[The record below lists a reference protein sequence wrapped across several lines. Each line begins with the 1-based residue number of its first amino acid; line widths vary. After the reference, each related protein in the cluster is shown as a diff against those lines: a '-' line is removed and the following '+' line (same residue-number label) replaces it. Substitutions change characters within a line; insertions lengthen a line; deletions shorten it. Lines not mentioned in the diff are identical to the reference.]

1 MGSEGQ
7 TSKSLS
13 LFSPTPTPG
22 STVRASALIVGGLTS
37 SCLKIAELE
46 GVFESCYQV
55 RWDFPD
61 EESQAHRD
69 EEIDS
74 LTTRQPVT
82 DWNLIFMTVKPCLNL
97 LLRSVY

>member
-22 STVRASALIVGGLTS
+22 ATVRASALIVGGLTS

-55 RWDFPD
+55 R
-61 EESQAHRD
+61 
-69 EEIDS
+69 
-74 LTTRQPVT
+74 
-82 DWNLIFMTVKPCLNL
+82 
-97 LLRSVY
+97 